1 VGFFLDLL
9 FGSIGTG
16 YLIYGKKNFHTAFL
30 VCGFVL
36 VIYPYF
42 VSNAIVCALIGV
54 VFVATPF
61 VLQKME

>member
-1 VGFFLDLL
+1 MGFFLDLL

-16 YLIYGKKNFHTAFL
+16 YLIYGKKNFNTAFL

-42 VSNAIVCALIGV
+42 VSNAIVCGLIGL
-54 VFVATPF
+54 VFVAAPF
-61 VLQKME
+61 VAAKLV